1 MSFKKLY
8 RKESHL
14 TTDAGCSVQGPA
26 RLSTVQRRE
35 VCVWRRSIKAPRNLK
50 PLETQVQL
58 GQWFQQKPS
67 AWLCIKPKQRGST

>member
-1 MSFKKLY
+1 MSFKKLD

-35 VCVWRRSIKAPRNLK
+35 VCVWRRSIKAPKVKATRN
-50 PLETQVQL
+50 PGTAVAVVSAETISRALQ
-58 GQWFQQKPS
+58 
-67 AWLCIKPKQRGST
+67 PKQRGST